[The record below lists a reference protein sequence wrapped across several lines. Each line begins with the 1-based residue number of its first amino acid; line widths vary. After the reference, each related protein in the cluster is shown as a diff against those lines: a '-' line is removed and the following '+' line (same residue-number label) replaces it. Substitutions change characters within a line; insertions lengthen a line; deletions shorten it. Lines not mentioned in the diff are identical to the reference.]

1 MGQDRDGC
9 GQTGESEAERF
20 TASSRGRCQF
30 APEKF
35 DKVIHELTLALNH
48 ENCPHPNPLPSEW
61 ARGFLGSFVTL
72 ARFAGEGRVRAL
84 SSRLF
89 SKELGRRHRSTERQ
103 VPLTVATA
111 EAPMR
116 KESSGLS
123 TLIRIGKRAASR
135 IQSSERSTRGSPLTL
150 VPFSGS
156 TAQPNPTTVPR
167 KCLLGCDCR

>member
-1 MGQDRDGC
+1 DQIHKDHDHQRVRNVVGQDRDC
-9 GQTGESEAERF
+9 RGETRQREPEGF
-20 TASSRGRCQF
+20 TPSSRGRRQ
-30 APEKF
+30 
-35 DKVIHELTLALNH
+35 LAAQKLK
-48 ENCPHPNPLPSEW
+48 E
-61 ARGFLGSFVTL
+61 
-72 ARFAGEGRVRAL
+72 AGGA
-84 SSRLF
+84 
-89 SKELGRRHRSTERQ
+89 HRSTERQ

-123 TLIRIGKRAASR
+123 TLMRIGKRAARR

-156 TAQPNPTTVPR
+156 TAQPSPTTVPR

>member
-72 ARFAGEGRVRAL
+72 ARFSPRLIRLRHTASDASVLRRTLADAGEGRVRAL
-84 SSRLF
+84 SSGLF
-89 SKELGRRHRSTERQ
+89 SKVLEALIDRPSARCRSR
-103 VPLTVATA
+103 L
-111 EAPMR
+111 
-116 KESSGLS
+116 L
-123 TLIRIGKRAASR
+123 
-135 IQSSERSTRGSPLTL
+135 
-150 VPFSGS
+150 
-156 TAQPNPTTVPR
+156 PR
-167 KCLLGCDCR
+167 KHRCEKNHPDCPL